1 MPQLYDAG
9 MPTTYRPE
17 IVLTEVQK
25 RIILQLRI
33 AGPTP
38 RVHLASMLRM
48 NTASMTRMT
57 QQLVAM
63 GMLEELESPDAAV
76 RGRPTVPL
84 AIAGGGGWS
93 VGATVHPGWL
103 ELVVIDFR
111 GQPIFHD
118 SIPFDDPDPRVFART
133 IDERLRALI
142 ASHGFLRG
150 KFLGLGVAVP
160 GYALGGDRNR
170 RQVVKRLSGWS
181 NVPLLDILDD
191 TLSMPIWI
199 ENDGTAAALAE
210 YYQPQIIGRHRSV
223 MVFFLGQGMGAGLI
237 AERDLFLGEHGNS
250 GEVGRLFP
258 GDGPRPSGIDL
269 MRTLREAGVAIE
281 SLAELDGLLAS
292 QAPLIDAWVER
303 VAHQLAKAAV
313 SGQVWLDP
321 GAIIISGA
329 IPQPILQKL
338 AARVAEINSGHDPGY
353 LGEAPKFYASSIGSK
368 AVVIGA
374 AMAPIH
380 AITAL
385 GH

>member
-1 MPQLYDAG
+1 MPVPHL
-9 MPTTYRPE
+9 PE

-38 RVHLASMLRM
+38 RVRLASMLRM
-48 NTASMTRMT
+48 NTASMTRVT

-63 GMLEELESPDAAV
+63 GMLEEHESPDASG

-84 AIAGGGGWS
+84 AISGRGGWS

-111 GQPIFHD
+111 GIPIFHD
-118 SIPFDDPDPRVFART
+118 SLPFDSPDPRIFART

-170 RQVVKRLSGWS
+170 RQVVKRLSGW
-181 NVPLLDILDD
+181 NDVPLLDIFDD
-191 TLSMPIWI
+191 TLAMPIWI

-210 YYQPQIIGRHRSV
+210 YYQPHIIGRHRSV
-223 MVFFLGQGMGAGLI
+223 LVFFLGQGVGAGLI

-258 GDGPRPSGIDL
+258 GDGPRPSGVDL
-269 MRTLREAGVAIE
+269 MHSLREAGVTIN
-281 SLAELDGLLAS
+281 SLTELDDLLVSHAN
-292 QAPLIDAWVER
+292 LIGQWVER
-303 VAHQLAKAAV
+303 VAHQLELAAF

-321 GAIIISGA
+321 GAVVVSGA
-329 IPQPILQKL
+329 IPKPILQDL
-338 AARVAEINSGHDPGY
+338 ASRIAQINATRDPRYRGQ
-353 LGEAPKFYASSIGSK
+353 LPEFHASSIGSQ

-380 AITAL
+380 AVTAL